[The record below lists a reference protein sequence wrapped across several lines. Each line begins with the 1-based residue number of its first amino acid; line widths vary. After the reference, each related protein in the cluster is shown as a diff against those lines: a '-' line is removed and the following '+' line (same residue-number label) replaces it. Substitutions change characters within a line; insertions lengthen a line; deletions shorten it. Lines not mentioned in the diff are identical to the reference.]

1 MNLIDRNQKLPP
13 GLTNKALEFFIHNHE
28 VKCLYQG
35 IVYEFDNFPPEVFEL
50 VEADM
55 QQNPKALKAL
65 ADWDI
70 TDQNEQIRQYI
81 ACRFGGFNNEADIS
95 ESGEIIPTEWV
106 DCGRRG
112 KCAYEGKLCTSIQL
126 PNGLLTKREI
136 DVLKLIG
143 AAKLDK
149 EICDS
154 LDISQDTLRNHKD
167 NISYK
172 AGVERKSALAVLAY
186 KLNLI

>member
-1 MNLIDRNQKLPP
+1 MNFTDRNQTLPP
-13 GLTNKALEFFIHNHE
+13 GLTDSSVEFFNHQRE
-28 VKCLYQG
+28 VKCLHKG
-35 IVYEFDNFPPEVFEL
+35 EVYDFDNFPKEIMAL

-55 QQNPKALKAL
+55 LQNPKALKAL

-70 TDQNEQIRQYI
+70 TDQNEQVRQYI
-81 ACRFGGFNNEADIS
+81 ACRFGGFNNQADITQQ
-95 ESGEIIPTEWV
+95 GNIIPNEHV

-112 KCAYEGKLCTSIQL
+112 QCPYEGKLCTSIQL
-126 PNGLLTKREI
+126 PNGLLTKREV

-143 AAKLDK
+143 ACKIDK
-149 EICDS
+149 EICDI

-167 NISYK
+167 NISAK
-172 AGVERKSALAVLAY
+172 AGVERKTALGILAY